1 MNTFETIFLVFA
13 IVPANFICYSMGRLD
28 GYRHMGKVLDK
39 AIDEAFNEFI
49 AEHPELKKE

>member
-13 IVPANFICYSMGRLD
+13 IVLANFICYSMGCID

-39 AIDEAFNEFI
+39 AIDEAIDEFL